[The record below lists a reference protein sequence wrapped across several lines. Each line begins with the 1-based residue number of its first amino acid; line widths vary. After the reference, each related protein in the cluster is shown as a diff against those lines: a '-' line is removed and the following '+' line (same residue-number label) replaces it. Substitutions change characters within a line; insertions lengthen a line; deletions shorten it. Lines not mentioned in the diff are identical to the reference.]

1 MTIQLE
7 TAMRHPLMIK
17 ELPSDER
24 PREKLRDN
32 GAQVMSNSEL
42 LAILLRSGNQDESA
56 LRLAE
61 HLLERQGGL
70 AGLGGA
76 TAEAL
81 EQVKG
86 IGEAKASTV
95 LAAIE
100 LGRRVALLE
109 PAQRLTI
116 KTPDDVAALLLPRF
130 RYESREH
137 FLAVLLSTKN
147 HVLKTAVISIGS
159 LNASIVHPR
168 ELFREAIN
176 CRAAAVIL
184 AHNHPSGNLNPSLA
198 DQELTGKLYEAGR
211 LMDIKVVDHLIVS
224 PTGGCYSFAD
234 NGLL

>member
-116 KTPDDVAALLLPRF
+116 KAPDDVAALLLPRF

-184 AHNHPSGNLNPSLA
+184 AHNHPSGDPTPSPEDVA
-198 DQELTGKLYEAGR
+198 LTRKLVEAGS
-211 LMDIKVVDHLIVS
+211 LLDIPVLDHLILGDGKFIS
-224 PTGGCYSFAD
+224 LKEKGI
-234 NGLL
+234 L

>member
-42 LAILLRSGNQDESA
+42 LAILLRSGNQDVSA

-61 HLLERQGGL
+61 LLLERQGGL

-184 AHNHPSGNLNPSLA
+184 AHNHPSGDPTPSPEDVA
-198 DQELTGKLYEAGR
+198 LTRKLVEAGS
-211 LMDIKVVDHLIVS
+211 LLDIPVLDHLILGDGKFIS
-224 PTGGCYSFAD
+224 LKEKGI
-234 NGLL
+234 L

>member
-1 MTIQLE
+1 MTVQLG
-7 TAMRHPLMIK
+7 TPVQHSLMIK

-24 PREKLRDN
+24 PREKLREK

-42 LAILLRSGNQDESA
+42 VAILLRTGNQDESA

-61 HLLERQGGL
+61 HLLERQSGL
-70 AGLGGA
+70 AGLGCA
-76 TAEAL
+76 TAEDL

-86 IGEAKASTV
+86 IGEAKAITV

-100 LGRRVALLE
+100 LGRRIAVLE
-109 PAQRLTI
+109 PSQRVTI
-116 KTPDDVAALLLPRF
+116 RTPDDVASMLMPRF

-176 CRAAAVIL
+176 SRAAAVIL
-184 AHNHPSGNLNPSLA
+184 VHNHPSGDPTPSPEDIA
-198 DQELTGKLYEAGR
+198 LTRKLVEAGN
-211 LMDIKVVDHLIVS
+211 LLDIPVLDHLVLGDGKYIS
-224 PTGGCYSFAD
+224 LKEKGI
-234 NGLL
+234 L

>member
-1 MTIQLE
+1 MTIQME
-7 TAMRHPLMIK
+7 TAVRHPLMIK

-70 AGLGGA
+70 AGLCGA

-184 AHNHPSGNLNPSLA
+184 AHNHPSGDPTPSPEDVA
-198 DQELTGKLYEAGR
+198 LTRKLVEAGS
-211 LMDIKVVDHLIVS
+211 LLDIPVLDHLILGDGKFIS
-224 PTGGCYSFAD
+224 LKEKGI
-234 NGLL
+234 L

>member
-1 MTIQLE
+1 MTIQLA
-7 TAMRHPLMIK
+7 TAMQHPLMIK

-24 PREKLRDN
+24 PREKLLDN

-184 AHNHPSGNLNPSLA
+184 AHNHPSGDPTPSPEDVA
-198 DQELTGKLYEAGR
+198 LTRKLVEAGS
-211 LMDIKVVDHLIVS
+211 LLDIPVLDHLILGDGKFIS
-224 PTGGCYSFAD
+224 LKEKGI
-234 NGLL
+234 L

>member
-1 MTIQLE
+1 MTIQME
-7 TAMRHPLMIK
+7 TAVRHPLMIK

-32 GAQVMSNSEL
+32 GAQAMSNSEL

-176 CRAAAVIL
+176 CRAASVIL
-184 AHNHPSGNLNPSLA
+184 AHNHPSGDPTPSPEDVA
-198 DQELTGKLYEAGR
+198 LTRKLVEAGS
-211 LMDIKVVDHLIVS
+211 LLDIPVLDHLILGDGKYIS
-224 PTGGCYSFAD
+224 LKE
-234 NGLL
+234 NGIL